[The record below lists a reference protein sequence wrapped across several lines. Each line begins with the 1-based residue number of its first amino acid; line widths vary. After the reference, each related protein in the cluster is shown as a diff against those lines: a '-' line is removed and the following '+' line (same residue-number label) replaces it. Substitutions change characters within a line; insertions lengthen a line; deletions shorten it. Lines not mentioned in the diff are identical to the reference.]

1 MTRRTTDTDGSG
13 DSDGG
18 RLSTDQVFDLLR
30 SRERRRV
37 LELLCDADG
46 AVAVATLARHV
57 AGGDATEAGAG
68 EDGDPGTDAGAG
80 GAGTARAVGGG
91 VDAGESAAGGSG
103 KRATLVALE
112 HVHLPRLAEAG
123 VVAYDREAGS
133 VRYLGDSRVEAVL
146 DALAGS

>member
-1 MTRRTTDTDGSG
+1 MTRRTTATDGSG

-57 AGGDATEAGAG
+57 AGGDAT
-68 EDGDPGTDAGAG
+68 DAGAG
-80 GAGTARAVGGG
+80 GGGTARAAGER
-91 VDAGESAAGGSG
+91 VDAGESAAGGSVE
-103 KRATLVALE
+103 RATLVALE